1 MKRLA
6 ALVIMSAA
14 LSGCFTMNASM
25 PGTLR
30 SDVSEKEIE
39 STGSVKIEKTHFF
52 FLWGLLGAPEKSYFV
67 DELTKQVSSA
77 GGDGVANLR
86 YESQT
91 GCLSLVINSVTCGI
105 VSPRDYKITGDVV
118 RIKVPALAGG
128 VNPALE
134 GPPPAPGAN
143 PTPVPS
149 TPAPTT
155 PDTPPPSYAY

>member
-1 MKRLA
+1 M
-6 ALVIMSAA
+6 MAA
-14 LSGCFTMNASM
+14 LSGCSTMNASM

-30 SDVSEKEIE
+30 SDVSEKETE
-39 STGSVKIEKTHFF
+39 STGSVKIERTHFF
-52 FLWGLLGAPEKSYFV
+52 FLWGLLGAPDKSFFV

-86 YESQT
+86 YESQAGCVSLLIT
-91 GCLSLVINSVTCGI
+91 GFTCGI
-105 VSPRDYKITGDVV
+105 VSPRDYKVTGDVV

-134 GPPPAPGAN
+134 APPPAPGAN
-143 PTPVPS
+143 PTPVPT
-149 TPAPTT
+149 TPTPTT